1 MSLKIFNKNND
12 LVISSLEIASQLG
25 VEHKSTLQIIEKY
38 SVKLELFGRV
48 AEQTDYFKTN
58 GGTQKR
64 KIYYL
69 NENQFKFILSKTP
82 ANCKCRGGILY
93 KDFGKTPN
101 RKIVYYDHADPNCP
115 VIPQFRTK

>member
-1 MSLKIFNKNND
+1 MLKFLKQFIP
-12 LVISSLEIASQLG
+12 SQLKQWFWKKDLQKMLKAG
-25 VEHKSTLQIIEKY
+25 RQTRPNIQKSQALKRLRKMPQDKFVKY
-38 SVKLELFGRV
+38 VKESYY
-48 AEQTDYFKTN
+48 DYQANKHLD
-58 GGTQKR
+58 K
-64 KIYYL
+64 
-69 NENQFKFILSKTP
+69 SKTP